1 MQKQTTFSRAAR
13 RAGFTLLELLIVLA
27 IIVVI
32 PAMVVPNLL
41 GNQELANI
49 QSTKVAIAGVEKSM
63 KLYKA
68 TRGSFM
74 EGGDDI
80 LESMTRPSEF
90 EGRQQPPALE
100 NMPVDAWGNM
110 LHYQWPN
117 TKDDN
122 NSYKPALWSNGPDG
136 KNDDG
141 GGDDINNWTRIQP
154 NQN

>member
-1 MQKQTTFSRAAR
+1 MQKRTLHHAAR

-32 PAMVVPNLL
+32 AAMVVPNLL

-49 QSTKVAIAGVEKSM
+49 QSTKVAIAGVEKSI

-68 TRGSFM
+68 SRGAFI
-74 EGGDDI
+74 EGGDDV
-80 LESMTRPSEF
+80 LESMTQPSEF
-90 EGRQQPPALE
+90 EGRRMAPALE
-100 NMPVDAWGNM
+100 NLPVDSWGNT

-122 NSYKPALWSNGPDG
+122 SFKPAIWSNGPDG

-141 GGDDINNWTRIQP
+141 GGDDINNWTQAQP
-154 NQN
+154 GQKS